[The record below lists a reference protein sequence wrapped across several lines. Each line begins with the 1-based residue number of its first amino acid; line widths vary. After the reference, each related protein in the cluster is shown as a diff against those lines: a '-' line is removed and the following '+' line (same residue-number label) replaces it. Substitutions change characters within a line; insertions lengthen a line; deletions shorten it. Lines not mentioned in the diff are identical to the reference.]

1 MLVILEIKLDLVSVD
16 TAVSVDL
23 INSDL
28 CAVLNCETIYSSR
41 ACDRA
46 DTADL
51 EYFTGSCCAL
61 SGSCSCCCFCCC
73 ISFLVC

>member
-41 ACDRA
+41 ACYRA

-51 EYFTGSCCAL
+51 E
-61 SGSCSCCCFCCC
+61 
-73 ISFLVC
+73 